1 MNPTELNEL
10 LHYIDS
16 LRGTLYKWWL
26 EGETGEGGPFYAADE
41 PLPTPANIRAQGLN
55 CAGFIN
61 LLRRFRKYPIPG
73 VKEGLW
79 NAGGT
84 YVWFRSL
91 QAEGLLEPFNPS
103 FPYPPGTLLLRDY
116 TSVFDQGHLA
126 VVLHNNQIAHC
137 YPDDPIP
144 RANVFV
150 EPGLRIE
157 PLALSMN
164 WDSKGFYTHICR
176 PENWITRKLEA
187 QPCKTMSQIE

>member
-1 MNPTELNEL
+1 MDPSELNEL

-26 EGETGEGGPFYAADE
+26 EGSTGEDGPFYAADK
-41 PLPTPANIRAQGLN
+41 PLPTPANIRAQGCN

-61 LLRRFRKYPIPG
+61 LLRRFKEHTVPG

-84 YVWFRSL
+84 YVWFRAL
-91 QAEGLLEPFNPS
+91 QQMGVLEPFDTSSN
-103 FPYPPGTLLLRDY
+103 YPPGTLLLRDY

-126 VVLHNNQIAHC
+126 VVFLNNQIAHC

-144 RANVFV
+144 RENVFV
-150 EPGLRIE
+150 EPGILIE
-157 PLALSMN
+157 PLGLSMQ
-164 WDSKGFYTHICR
+164 WDSKGYYTHICR
-176 PENWITRKLEA
+176 PQYWITTTLEVP
-187 QPCKTMSQIE
+187 PCKKTLQTE